1 MTHNEFSISINETML
16 IIFPLLI
23 TQPRNKTKSICVTG
37 SCLGQG
43 KRGQVSLSSSL
54 RNQPLPFVQERKKKA
69 SDQSDFQTKPLVW

>member
-54 RNQPLPFVQERKKKA
+54 RNQTLPSVSGAEKE
-69 SDQSDFQTKPLVW
+69 TK